1 MVKRKRSI
9 PTLRSTEFKEFPTGP
24 DVDLRTALNSRT
36 LKRVRDGRPSDDE
49 VHQRTLAILYSAQ
62 QREQRPVQES
72 EMQITTMNTTT
83 MPPQTDAGYDRQ
95 RTLHRYWN
103 IASSPSSCASSSP
116 PQLDRSV
123 MMMLGVELYCDD
135 CGAGI
140 SDEAGETTVQPA
152 CVACGKHVCL
162 GCSVSRLG
170 ENRHCL
176 QCVGGLSSNDASV
189 MTF

>member
-9 PTLRSTEFKEFPTGP
+9 PTLRSTESPTGH
-24 DVDLRTALNSRT
+24 DVELRTALNSRT

-62 QREQRPVQES
+62 QREQHSVQES

-83 MPPQTDAGYDRQ
+83 TTTPPPPDADHDRQ

-116 PQLDRSV
+116 PQLDRS
-123 MMMLGVELYCDD
+123 MKRIELCCVD
-135 CGAGI
+135 CGAGLT
-140 SDEAGETTVQPA
+140 DKAGETTMQPA
-152 CVACGKHVCL
+152 CLACGKHVCL
-162 GCSVSRLG
+162 GCSYSQLG

-176 QCVGGLSSNDASV
+176 QCVGGACSNDTSV
-189 MTF
+189 MVF